1 MKLTKSLK
9 NLWMMSGYNQS
20 LSSTYPQVEAYVS
33 EVACKHLPIAGRFP
47 ASSVASPS
55 KNYRLRRV
63 IGFIST
69 CSSLLITGLLLLL
82 VSGCNFS
89 TIGSDG
95 TQSLFKL
102 LFSESSEIDKML
114 VNYARPESGAV
125 MTVSKDNTNH
135 PASALVNGITDSNL
149 WDQGEG
155 WEVEFSGRYSYGQY
169 TGYGERSWMA
179 GQALREQNRRD
190 MLQGRRVDQEDYQVD
205 PKQFEDSDYKTRGLV
220 GIDTYGGDTASA
232 MAWMVFEIPEKR
244 LVNRV
249 ILHTINSAKYPAKKY
264 GVSDFIVQYWTL
276 QAKGWQNIDRMGKTV
291 GDQHDSIRNNT
302 KGKVTVRFRPVETT
316 KIRIIIRLTN
326 DSKRRKQGRTRSEY
340 LTGTVRLLE
349 VEIYGL
355 EKKPLS

>member
-1 MKLTKSLK
+1 MKLTKFLK
-9 NLWMMSGYNQS
+9 NLWPMSGYNRS
-20 LSSTYPQVEAYVS
+20 LSSTYPQVEAYIPKAV
-33 EVACKHLPIAGRFP
+33 CLPIAGCLP
-47 ASSVASPS
+47 VNSAALSSESCRP
-55 KNYRLRRV
+55 RQV
-63 IGFIST
+63 IGFISA
-69 CSSLLITGLLLLL
+69 CLSLLITGMVLLLIG
-82 VSGCNFS
+82 GCNFS
-89 TIGSDG
+89 TLEGSS

-125 MTVSKDNTNH
+125 MTVSKDNTSH
-135 PASALVNGITDSNL
+135 PASALGNGVTDSNL

-179 GQALREQNRRD
+179 GQALREQGRRD
-190 MLQGRRVDQEDYQVD
+190 MLQGRRVNQDDYQVD
-205 PKQFEDSDYKTRGLV
+205 PKQFEDSDYKTRGLM
-220 GIDTYGGDTASA
+220 GIDTYGGNTASA

-276 QAKGWQNIDRMGKTV
+276 QAKGWQNIDRMGKKV

-355 EKKPLS
+355 EKKSLS